1 MANDRVYI
9 FDENNN
15 KLNIYEG
22 ERIDLSVINDD
33 PIIEIIKIYEPG
45 PQGPKGNDGGS
56 YVLPENVVSS
66 SQQISSDISGS
77 FGSISSSLGQRI
89 SAFETKTLFSGSSQ
103 VIYNQISGIPAGILS
118 SSQDFVLNYQ
128 TSSFL
133 RNEYSSSI
141 ESKIFSL
148 EQYTSSYA
156 IKTEITGAFN
166 QISGS
171 LANRI
176 STFEFKTLVSSSQQI
191 QYNQIS
197 GIPSGILSSSQG
209 FVLNSETSSFLKN
222 DYSSSVEIRFGRL
235 EIQTSSYATIS
246 SLTPIYQYTSSANS
260 RIQTIELA
268 TASFAL
274 KVEISGAFGLASS
287 SLSQRISV
295 FESKTLISSSA
306 QINTGSF
313 TGSFKG
319 DGSQLIG
326 LVSAS
331 YALTAS
337 YISGSNSLSSSYAT
351 TSSYSLFTLSASYAP
366 IPSNLISSSQQVV
379 FGQISNI
386 PVGLVSGSDQL
397 TGSYDLRYEQKSSNI
412 ISSSQQIASDISGAF
427 AQSSSSLQSRL
438 NSIETKTLFSSS
450 QQVDYN
456 LIQNK
461 PSSSLTSSYSLTA
474 SFALNIQTI
483 GVRIISYDS
492 FIGAGTK
499 AFKHVGYDS
508 EIKKIRGIANTT
520 GSIDLNIKR
529 NNILLGN
536 YQLINQTGS
545 IDSTLSG
552 WTVILNRDD
561 LIEFYVSQSSTYIT
575 DLTFFM
581 DIQNR

>member
-22 ERIDLSVINDD
+22 DRIDLSVINDD

-103 VIYNQISGIPAGILS
+103 VI
-118 SSQDFVLNYQ
+118 
-128 TSSFL
+128 
-133 RNEYSSSI
+133 
-141 ESKIFSL
+141 
-148 EQYTSSYA
+148 
-156 IKTEITGAFN
+156 
-166 QISGS
+166 
-171 LANRI
+171 
-176 STFEFKTLVSSSQQI
+176 
-191 QYNQIS
+191 YNQIS

-492 FIGAGTK
+492 FIGGGTK